1 MISLTL
7 HTAVAATV
15 LSSLA
20 ANVAGAQLAPRCVE
34 NSPERRGEV
43 GCSIVARK
51 ALPDSLREPLYW
63 HLDRFDSRERARLAV
78 GPASVLFEAAGT
90 AWLMTVGSAT
100 SDHRGGHH
108 VAELGPLRLPP
119 AAKYSMQALSALFT
133 PGMYTIVHHHSGVEV
148 IYVIDGEG
156 CFETPRQGIR
166 VRGGDTLSI
175 PAGTLHR
182 AAALGSSPRHVLGAI
197 IHDATLAPTVPMEQ
211 GMAEQLV
218 ACS

>member
-1 MISLTL
+1 MISLRL
-7 HTAVAATV
+7 HTTITAAVLLALATD
-15 LSSLA
+15 L
-20 ANVAGAQLAPRCVE
+20 AGAQLGPRCVE
-34 NSPERRGEV
+34 NSPERRGGV

-51 ALPDSLREPLYW
+51 SLPDDLREPLYW
-63 HLDRFDSRERARLAV
+63 HIDSFDTSERAHLAV

-90 AWLMTVGSAT
+90 AWLMSIESTT

-108 VAELGPLRLPP
+108 VTQLGPLRLPT
-119 AAKYSMQALSALFT
+119 ASRYAMQVLSAFFT

-156 CFETPRQGIR
+156 CFETSRQGFR
-166 VRGGDTLSI
+166 VRSGDTLSI

-182 AAALGSSPRHVLGAI
+182 AVALGSSPRHVLGAI
-197 IHDATLAPTVPMEQ
+197 IHDATLPPTVPMEQ
-211 GMAEQLV
+211 AMPEQLV